1 MDDFQ
6 IAKVKPW
13 VLLSTCLIFFQFQL
27 DVAYKSVAYKNKAC
41 IDIRVIENFL
51 PNVLR
56 NQHGTE
62 EFVGAIEKFEK

>member
-1 MDDFQ
+1 MKNVNNFQ
-6 IAKVKPW
+6 IAKVKPR
-13 VLLSTCLIFFQFQL
+13 VLLSTCLIFCQFQS

-41 IDIRVIENFL
+41 IDIGLIENFL

-62 EFVGAIEKFEK
+62 EFV